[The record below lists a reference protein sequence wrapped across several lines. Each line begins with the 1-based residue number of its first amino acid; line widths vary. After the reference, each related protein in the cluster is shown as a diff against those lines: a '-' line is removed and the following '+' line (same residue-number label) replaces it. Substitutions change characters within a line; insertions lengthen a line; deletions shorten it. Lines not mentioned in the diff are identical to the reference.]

1 MKNPTLLVGEKEL
14 LAHLSIEAQKIT
26 ERSAA
31 ALAKAGGEIIR
42 VTTPKVPVDTGE
54 LRSRSFNEGP
64 LLGGEEYYQIV
75 GYEKHDRQFLDQ
87 YAVEVH
93 ENLAARHKIGQA
105 KYLEA
110 GLQET
115 AGYLLKYLQK
125 EIK

>member
-1 MKNPTLLVGEKEL
+1 VNPTILIGEKEL
-14 LAHLSIEAQKIT
+14 LAHLQIEAKKIT
-26 ERSAA
+26 KKSAA

-64 LLGGEEYYQIV
+64 LLSGETYFQIV
-75 GYEKHDRQFLDQ
+75 GYEKSDRQFVDQ
-87 YAVEVH
+87 YAVKVH
-93 ENLAARHKIGQA
+93 EDLAARHKVGQA

-115 AGYLLKYLQK
+115 AGYLAKYIQK
-125 EIK
+125 EMK

>member
-1 MKNPTLLVGEKEL
+1 MKPTILIGEKEL
-14 LAHLSIEAQKIT
+14 LAHLQIEVKKIT

-64 LLGGEEYYQIV
+64 LLGVETYFQVV

-87 YAVEVH
+87 YAVKVH
-93 ENLAARHKIGQA
+93 EDLTARHKVGQA

-115 AGYLLKYLQK
+115 AGYLGKYIQK
-125 EIK
+125 EMK

>member
-1 MKNPTLLVGEKEL
+1 MKPTILIGEKEL
-14 LAHLSIEAQKIT
+14 LAHLQIEAKKIT
-26 ERSAA
+26 EKSAA

-42 VTTPKVPVDTGE
+42 VTTPKVPIDTSE

-64 LLGGEEYYQIV
+64 LLGGETYFQIV

-87 YAVEVH
+87 YAVKVH
-93 ENLAARHKIGQA
+93 EDLTARHKVGQA

-115 AGYLLKYLQK
+115 AGYLGKYIQK
-125 EIK
+125 EMK